1 MSFEIWLAFALTSAA
16 LLAIP
21 GPTVLLVVSYVM
33 GRGRASG
40 WATVPGVILGDF
52 TAISLSL
59 LGAGAI
65 LQASAGL
72 FTILKIAGAAYL
84 IWLGVKMWRAKPQLE
99 NSKTKSSD
107 SYYSMFWNTYMVTT
121 LNPKTIVFFIAFL
134 PQFVVASQSTLP
146 QFLAM
151 GITFLTLALINIVLW
166 VLMVGRMREAFN
178 QPSKIQI
185 LNRVG
190 GSFLIG
196 AGLLSAAGSRS

>member
-33 GRGRASG
+33 GFGRASG

-72 FTILKIAGAAYL
+72 FAVLKIAGAAYL
-84 IWLGVKMWRAKPQLE
+84 IWLGIKMWRAKPQLE
-99 NSKTKSSD
+99 SSNTKSSD
-107 SYYSMFWNTYMVTT
+107 SYYSMLWNTYLVTT

-134 PQFVVASQSTLP
+134 PQFVVASQPTLP
-146 QFLAM
+146 QFLTM

-178 QPSKIQI
+178 QPSKIQM

>member
-65 LQASAGL
+65 LQTSAGL
-72 FTILKIAGAAYL
+72 FTALKFAGAAYL
-84 IWLGVKMWRAKPQLE
+84 IWLGFKMWRTKPQLE
-99 NSKTKSSD
+99 NSNTKSSD
-107 SYYSMFWNTYMVTT
+107 SYYSMFWNTYLVTT

-134 PQFVVASQSTLP
+134 PQFVIASQPTLP
-146 QFLAM
+146 QFLTM
-151 GITFLTLALINIVLW
+151 GVTFLTLALINIVLW

-178 QPSKIQI
+178 QPSKIQL
-185 LNRVG
+185 LNRIG

>member
-84 IWLGVKMWRAKPQLE
+84 VWLGIKMWRAIPQLE
-99 NSKTKSSD
+99 SSKIKSSD
-107 SYYSMFWNTYMVTT
+107 SYYSMFWNTYLVTT

-134 PQFVVASQSTLP
+134 PQFVVASQPTLP
-146 QFLAM
+146 QFLTM

-166 VLMVGRMREAFN
+166 VLMVGRMRETFN
-178 QPSKIQI
+178 QPSKIQL
-185 LNRVG
+185 LNRIG